1 MQEFVLSVNKILWDY
16 ILIYALGLVGVYYT
30 IRLGVPQISKI
41 GGGFKQAFGG
51 IFKKEKGKKEDGMTS
66 FQALSTAIAAQ
77 VGTGNLAGV
86 ATAIAAGGPGA
97 IF

>member
-66 FQALSTAIAAQ
+66 F
-77 VGTGNLAGV
+77 
-86 ATAIAAGGPGA
+86 
-97 IF
+97 